1 MLTLTDIT
9 LTYPDGDSRLTAV
22 ERASLSVAP
31 GQMAALI
38 GASGSGKSSLLSVA
52 ATLVTPDSGKVEID
66 GIEATGLDQAGRS
79 RVRREK
85 LGIVFQAPNLIPS
98 LTVAEQL
105 EVMSRLSGAKASRAR
120 ITELLADV
128 GMDHFSGRKPGQL
141 SGGQRQRVNIAR
153 AMVHAPSALL
163 VDEPTSALDQERSR
177 DIMELLTCL
186 THERNLATLLVT
198 HDLGQLENADAVYRM
213 ADGVVTREK

>member
-22 ERASLSVAP
+22 DRASLSVAP

-52 ATLVTPDSGKVEID
+52 ATLVTPHSGKVEID
-66 GIEATGLDQAGRS
+66 GIETTGLDQAGRS